1 MLTEKTEEPNVIKET
16 LLPPHPPPLSP
27 LIKGGVGGGEPN
39 YAVSTYLLSV
49 MSQIVNI
56 AYKCF
61 IKQQNENKWNKIIYV
76 LDFIEFRDIEHFQC
90 DFD

>member
-1 MLTEKTEEPNVIKET
+1 MLTEKTEEPKCNKGNIT
-16 LLPPHPPPLSP
+16 PPLSP
-27 LIKGGVGGGEPN
+27 LVKEGGGGGGGSN

-61 IKQQNENKWNKIIYV
+61 IKQQNEN
-76 LDFIEFRDIEHFQC
+76 E
-90 DFD
+90 